1 MRRDKTKCS
10 GQERPDLTQSPVANN
25 IFRPA
30 MFVAA
35 HPNLF
40 DRGRERLDNWLRYR
54 DQNGLTKRGAVF
66 SRGKLLF
73 IDAERFIAWL
83 KSESEEG

>member
-10 GQERPDLTQSPVANN
+10 GQERQDLTQSPVANN

>member
-1 MRRDKTKCS
+1 MSRDKTKCS
-10 GQERPDLTQSPVANN
+10 GQERQDLTQSPVANN

-54 DQNGLTKRGAVF
+54 DQNGLTQTR
-66 SRGKLLF
+66 SRL
-73 IDAERFIAWL
+73 
-83 KSESEEG
+83 